1 MKKIL
6 LSLFVAVAAMA
17 LWSCGDSNTPS
28 AVAEKSV
35 KCLQNSDYEGYV
47 DLLGTNDGK
56 DSEEGEEQLVALLRE
71 KGEKTMKEKQGLKSY
86 EVLSEEIS
94 EDGNKATVEMKI
106 VYGNGEEKTEKV
118 KLAKNDK
125 GEWRITWGK

>member
-1 MKKIL
+1 M
-6 LSLFVAVAAMA
+6 
-17 LWSCGDSNTPS
+17 
-28 AVAEKSV
+28 
-35 KCLQNSDYEGYV
+35 
-47 DLLGTNDGK
+47 
-56 DSEEGEEQLVALLRE
+56 ALLRE